1 VATTLALI
9 AACCWGLQGLLL
21 KYSISKVNT
30 LAAMY
35 ASYVVGG
42 ILLFPL
48 IIPKLDHL
56 RMLSLEFYLWLAFAV
71 STNVAAKFM
80 YYHALKIGKVVIV
93 VPIVAAYSV
102 VTLLVS
108 LLSGEYLNP
117 LQLSVLMIIIFGMA
131 LASVKPNRNDAS
143 QSGAWWAV
151 ASATGY
157 GLALWISGHH
167 LRAYIDGDLLSW
179 LFFILQGLC
188 LAAVHYVQRLPLKLT
203 HLNLLFLTG
212 LSGALGSILLTI
224 ALGQNKNGMVAVL
237 SSLNGVIS
245 VVLAYLFLKERLLIF
260 QWVGVWLA
268 LIGVILISLLS

>member
-1 VATTLALI
+1 
-9 AACCWGLQGLLL
+9 
-21 KYSISKVNT
+21 
-30 LAAMY
+30 MY

-42 ILLFPL
+42 IMLFPL
-48 IIPKLDHL
+48 IIPKLGHL
-56 RMLSLEFYLWLAFAV
+56 STLSLEFYLWLALSV
-71 STNVAAKFM
+71 SANVAAKFM

-108 LLSGEYLNP
+108 LLTGEYLNP
-117 LQLSVLMIIIFGMA
+117 LQLGVLLMIIFGMA

-143 QSGAWWAV
+143 QSGAWWAI
-151 ASATGY
+151 ASAIGY

-167 LRAYIDGDLLSW
+167 LRAFIAGDLLSW

-188 LAAVHYVQRLPLKLT
+188 LAAVHYVRRLPLKLT

-212 LSGALGSILLTI
+212 LSGAVGSVLLTL
-224 ALGQNKNGMVAVL
+224 ALGQNQNGMVAVL

-245 VVLAYLFLKERLLIF
+245 VVLAYLFLKERLMIF

-268 LIGVILISLLS
+268 LIGVMLIVIVK